1 MTRSARGERGA
12 LFLWGST
19 RRRAA
24 EEFDKLARDDIP
36 EVIADDGDHPVTHV
50 ATGAEYRRC
59 LHAKLDEEVRE
70 FHEDPSPGELADV
83 REVLAALQ
91 AHHDIDEADV
101 AACRREKAD
110 ERGRFAEGVVLGAV
124 EPADER

>member
-24 EEFDKLARDDIP
+24 EEFDELVRDRIP
-36 EVIADDGDHPVTHV
+36 EVIADDGNHPVTHV

-59 LHAKLDEEVRE
+59 LHAKLEEEVRE
-70 FHEDPSPGELADV
+70 FRKDPSPGELADV
-83 REVLAALQ
+83 REVL
-91 AHHDIDEADV
+91 V
-101 AACRREKAD
+101 ARRREKAD

>member
-36 EVIADDGDHPVTHV
+36 EVIADDDDHPVTHV

-70 FHEDPSPGELADV
+70 FRKDPSPGELADV
-83 REVLAALQ
+83 REVLAAR
-91 AHHDIDEADV
+91 
-101 AACRREKAD
+101 RREKAD
-110 ERGRFAEGVVLGAV
+110 ERGHFAEGVVLGAV

>member
-1 MTRSARGERGA
+1 MV
-12 LFLWGST
+12 
-19 RRRAA
+19 
-24 EEFDKLARDDIP
+24 EEFDKLVRDRIP
-36 EVIADDGDHPVTHV
+36 EVIEDDGDRPVTHV
-50 ATGAEYRRC
+50 ATGAEYRRR

-101 AACRREKAD
+101 AARRREKAD
-110 ERGRFAEGVVLGAV
+110 ERGRFAEGVVLKAV
-124 EPADER
+124 ESADER